1 MPVVNFHLVSQK
13 TTPAQDERLL
23 KEAAKLYAEVLK
35 SPMER
40 VRAFIT
46 THAAEQFVV
55 AGELVSKNG
64 LHAPFFDFIVLDGRP
79 LDERHRLMAGFTDL
93 LVDILGVKREL
104 VRGSCRRV
112 EPQDW
117 SIGGLPA
124 SELRASEV
132 KARED
137 AAALKAKS

>member
-46 THAAEQFVV
+46 AHAAEQFVV
-55 AGELVSKNG
+55 AGDLVSNNG
-64 LHAPFFDFIVLDGRP
+64 LHAPFFDFIVLEGRP
-79 LDERHRLMAGFTDL
+79 IEERHQLMAGFTDL

-112 EPQDW
+112 EPIDW
-117 SIGGLPA
+117 SIGGVPA
-124 SELRASEV
+124 TELRAAEIKV
-132 KARED
+132 RAD
-137 AAALKAKS
+137 AAVLNTK